1 MDSEI
6 RFLPLHSTYLQRHI
20 FLAFITLLQF
30 TQTLTLDTFSTSFGR
45 NETDHLAL
53 LAFKSSITLDP
64 EGLLRSW
71 NNSFDFCEWEGV
83 TCGHRHRRVTVLN
96 LASRGLVGSLS
107 PYIGNLS
114 FLMEIR
120 LSNNTFKGKIPPQI
134 GHLKRLKRLSLY
146 SNSIEGEIP
155 VNLSRCSNLDYLHLG
170 LNMLVGKIPEE
181 LNLLSKFTFLAIQ
194 GNNLTGTIPPSL
206 GNITSLE
213 VISAAGNLLMGTI
226 PVSLSQLKNL
236 TVLGF
241 GDNKLSG
248 TIPPS
253 IYNLSSLTILSFPQN
268 QLHGSL
274 PPGLG
279 FLLPHLQYLQLS
291 DNQFAGPLPVS
302 LSNMSELQRIDIHNN
317 RFNGK
322 IAIDFAGLQTLILLA
337 LGYNDFGSGEPDE
350 MNFLG
355 SLTNCTNLVGLDLK
369 DNQLRGAL
377 QNNVGNLSAQLFY
390 LSLDGNQIY
399 GDIPSTIGYLVNV
412 ETLGLAY
419 NQFTG
424 RIPTNVVNL
433 QKLQRLFVSDNKLS
447 GKIPDSI
454 GNLSLLNELY
464 LGNNRLEGTIPS
476 SLGSCQQLLLLEL
489 DQNNLNGTIPRQLFD
504 LSTLSISLNL
514 ARNHLSGLIPIQ
526 LGNLKNLAQLDLSEN
541 QLSGEIP
548 SSLGSCTS
556 LEYLYLEGNFFQGS
570 IPSSLSSLKGIQN
583 FDLSHNNFSGQ
594 IPVYLEYFSL
604 KILNLSFNDFEGEV
618 PTKGVFAN
626 ASAISITG
634 NKRLC
639 GGISELQLP
648 KCPINESQKK
658 KMSVA
663 RLIMIIIITTSATTG
678 VILVTCL
685 IFCWFKKKQRNMPS
699 GSLLRRSLLKVSYGE
714 LFKATDGFSSE
725 NLIGAGHFGSVY
737 KGIVDKDG
745 SIVAIKVLNL
755 LNREASK
762 SFMAE
767 CEALRNIRH
776 RNLVKTITSCST
788 IDFQGNAFK
797 ALVYEFMPNG
807 SLERW
812 LHSCMETDDGQDKI
826 QKLNLLERINI
837 AIDVACALDYLHN
850 HCQKPIVHCDLK
862 PANILLDSDMT
873 AHVGDFGLSRFLPQL
888 MNPNESSSMGIRG
901 TVGYAAPEYGLGNE
915 VSTSGD
921 VYSYGILLLEMMT
934 GRRPTDPM
942 FEGGL
947 NLHSF
952 ARIALPDR
960 VLEIVDPTLLNN
972 DDSEAQAEAEEAKNF
987 TLLVPESIFFFKA
1000 SSKPNNKI
1008 KYLFQGK
1015 TLNRLVALLLI
1026 ITY

>member
-1 MDSEI
+1 
-6 RFLPLHSTYLQRHI
+6 
-20 FLAFITLLQF
+20 
-30 TQTLTLDTFSTSFGR
+30 
-45 NETDHLAL
+45 
-53 LAFKSSITLDP
+53 
-64 EGLLRSW
+64 
-71 NNSFDFCEWEGV
+71 
-83 TCGHRHRRVTVLN
+83 
-96 LASRGLVGSLS
+96 
-107 PYIGNLS
+107 
-114 FLMEIR
+114 
-120 LSNNTFKGKIPPQI
+120 
-134 GHLKRLKRLSLY
+134 
-146 SNSIEGEIP
+146 
-155 VNLSRCSNLDYLHLG
+155 
-170 LNMLVGKIPEE
+170 
-181 LNLLSKFTFLAIQ
+181 
-194 GNNLTGTIPPSL
+194 
-206 GNITSLE
+206 
-213 VISAAGNLLMGTI
+213 
-226 PVSLSQLKNL
+226 
-236 TVLGF
+236 
-241 GDNKLSG
+241 
-248 TIPPS
+248 
-253 IYNLSSLTILSFPQN
+253 
-268 QLHGSL
+268 
-274 PPGLG
+274 
-279 FLLPHLQYLQLS
+279 
-291 DNQFAGPLPVS
+291 
-302 LSNMSELQRIDIHNN
+302 
-317 RFNGK
+317 
-322 IAIDFAGLQTLILLA
+322 
-337 LGYNDFGSGEPDE
+337 

-377 QNNVGNLSAQLFY
+377 QNNVGNLSAQLLY

-454 GNLSLLNELY
+454 GNLSLLNELS

-514 ARNHLSGLIPIQ
+514 ARNHLSGLIPIE

-583 FDLSHNNFSGQ
+583 FDFSHNNFSGQ
-594 IPVYLEYFSL
+594 NPVYLEYFSL

-663 RLIMIIIITTSATTG
+663 RLIRLIIITTSATTG

-714 LFKATDGFSSE
+714 LFKVTDGFSSE

-737 KGIVDKDG
+737 KGIVDKDA
-745 SIVAIKVLNL
+745 SIVAIRVLNL
-755 LNREASK
+755 LHREASK

-767 CEALRNIRH
+767 CEALRNIKH
-776 RNLVKTITSCST
+776 RNLVNTITSRST

-850 HCQKPIVHCDLK
+850 HCQKSIVHCDLK

-873 AHVGDFGLSRFLPQL
+873 AHVGDFGLARFLPQL

-952 ARIALPDR
+952 GRIALPDR

-972 DDSEAQAEAEEAKNF
+972 DDSEAQAEVEEAKSKWDSTQLRNGS
-987 TLLVPESIFFFKA
+987 TTEECLVSMVKIGVECSMES
-1000 SSKPNNKI
+1000 PQDRTN
-1008 KYLFQGK
+1008 
-1015 TLNRLVALLLI
+1015 
-1026 ITY
+1026 ITNAVHELHFLRGILMQ